1 MDFPMLHILQPNFC
15 CQSYTKLDCGECLNM
30 KSIIYEEYHIVSSP
44 VDCLGPV
51 EHRLEPHMTR
61 TIEKAYKCKIR
72 LIICQSSSIPSFSLL
87 QHHIDYE
94 SI

>member
-1 MDFPMLHILQPNFC
+1 MDFPMLHISQPNFW

-30 KSIIYEEYHIVSSP
+30 KSIIYEEYHIVSIP
-44 VDCLGPV
+44 VDCLGRV
-51 EHRLEPHMTR
+51 AHRLAPRMTR
-61 TIEKAYKCKIR
+61 TIETVYKCKTR
-72 LIICQSSSIPSFSLL
+72 LIIYQSSSIPYFSLL